1 MLAVAIV
8 YLHYVVEGRMEEGK
22 LAKHHCG
29 GDKAWEPQCRGL
41 AGCGGAWGGDG
52 GLLLALG
59 LSSAAEGSYWCR
71 GQQLVCFSA
80 ATLARDNPGH
90 RDTDSWGVPGWSPQG
105 SRQHSQ
111 EPRSGWVEAA

>member
-52 GLLLALG
+52 GLLALG
-59 LSSAAEGSYWCR
+59 LSSAAEGSYWCM
-71 GQQLVCFSA
+71 GPTVSMLFCCNIS
-80 ATLARDNPGH
+80 T
-90 RDTDSWGVPGWSPQG
+90 
-105 SRQHSQ
+105 
-111 EPRSGWVEAA
+111 